1 MEDAKKYMGLSSKK
15 FTILIIG
22 GSQGADSINQHIINN
37 YQKYIDNDI
46 QIIWQTGKLFYTKAK
61 HTTQNMTANG
71 LVNVQGFIGD
81 MAHAYSACDII
92 VSRAGAIAVSEI
104 CCVGKP
110 TILVPS
116 PYVAEDHQT
125 QNAKAL
131 VEKSAA
137 VLVNDHD
144 TIDLLGKEVLR
155 ILSSIGLKEK
165 LSDNLKQLA
174 KPDATEQIVNEA
186 IALMK

>member
-1 MEDAKKYMGLSSKK
+1 M
-15 FTILIIG
+15 G
-22 GSQGADSINQHIINN
+22 GSLGARSINEGIFENLNLFAENEVQV
-37 YQKYIDNDI
+37 
-46 QIIWQTGKLFYTKAK
+46 IWQTGKLFYTKAK
-61 HTTQNMTANG
+61 HTIQNMPANG

-125 QNAKAL
+125 QNAKSL

-137 VLVNDHD
+137 VFVKDHD

-174 KPDATEQIVNEA
+174 KPDATEQIVNEV